1 MIQFDS
7 YFSNGLK
14 PPTRM
19 ARPHFFL
26 VYFDP
31 TSYYMVRLNRPVR
44 RSTSRWAIEQILGS
58 LRYVGAFRII
68 PMFYRDYNKELYIR
82 ISIKQLKWP
91 FDHPN
96 GGQKT
101 TSGSRIKTPN
111 KGSGKEPGDW
121 PQSGQW
127 PKKWWKSY
135 QQMVKILPT
144 NGENPTKK
152 WVQIL
157 SVDSR
162 YWFREL
168 GAICSLN
175 CWTWTFCKST
185 GHRVLFPEPNT
196 NMAATPPKKKPRFW
210 TCQRKSRPLKH
221 LAIRRGPPQKT
232 HPSTECRLKSPFH
245 WVVSSPKNVEKSSS
259 WWWLDGIPQEKA
271 SHLQVF
277 PWFFSSSSWSVESV
291 SPGVSPV
298 GSTWRF
304 IPLSKGWSDHPRF
317 L

>member
-1 MIQFDS
+1 MDDDFVVPFGKKNTRARYYGGQTLGGGFNYFLFLPLPGEMIQFDS

-101 TSGSRIKTPN
+101 TSGSRIKLLTKVPEKN
-111 KGSGKEPGDW
+111 LEID
-121 PQSGQW
+121 
-127 PKKWWKSY
+127 PKVANDQKNGENPTNKWWKSY
-135 QQMVKILPT
+135 QQMVKILPK
-144 NGENPTKK
+144 NG
-152 WVQIL
+152 
-157 SVDSR
+157 
-162 YWFREL
+162 
-168 GAICSLN
+168 
-175 CWTWTFCKST
+175 CKSY
-185 GHRVLFPEPNT
+185 L
-196 NMAATPPKKKPRFW
+196 
-210 TCQRKSRPLKH
+210 
-221 LAIRRGPPQKT
+221 
-232 HPSTECRLKSPFH
+232 
-245 WVVSSPKNVEKSSS
+245 
-259 WWWLDGIPQEKA
+259 
-271 SHLQVF
+271 
-277 PWFFSSSSWSVESV
+277 
-291 SPGVSPV
+291 
-298 GSTWRF
+298 
-304 IPLSKGWSDHPRF
+304 
-317 L
+317 